1 MDKNQLN
8 LQFLKAR
15 VRQFPGVS
23 GANELEEVEF
33 GFGLNFVRVSVVD
46 HQPGD
51 VVVTRAQA
59 LGRHCDFV
67 HQQIAFRT
75 LYKHKM
81 YHD

>member
-1 MDKNQLN
+1 
-8 LQFLKAR
+8 
-15 VRQFPGVS
+15 
-23 GANELEEVEF
+23 
-33 GFGLNFVRVSVVD
+33 VSVVD

-51 VVVTRAQA
+51 VVVTRDQA